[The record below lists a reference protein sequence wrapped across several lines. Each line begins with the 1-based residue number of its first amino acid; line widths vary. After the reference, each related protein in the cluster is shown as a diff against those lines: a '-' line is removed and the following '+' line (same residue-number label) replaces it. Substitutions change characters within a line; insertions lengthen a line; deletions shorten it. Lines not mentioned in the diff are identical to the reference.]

1 MAAQIATP
9 ILSGAI
15 MELVGSMKPLFYY
28 ATVAVALAF
37 LTMIFVKHGDSK
49 PVRKA
54 KIIENLDVDD

>member
-1 MAAQIATP
+1 
-9 ILSGAI
+9 
-15 MELVGSMKPLFYY
+15 MKPLFYY